1 MKKLE
6 HKTYDSKREM
16 QLLDALQEV
25 KQINKRKQMLTPD
38 HLLKELIEENEPKKI
53 DDNPAELEMT
63 QKQKDILEKLKNK
76 KKQKI
81 EESVLGDD
89 ESLLLEIVDP
99 KAFLEPSDK
108 IESTTKEKKI
118 ESPEE
123 DLKKVEEKSD
133 L

>member
-38 HLLKELIEENEPKKI
+38 HLLKELIEENEPKK
-53 DDNPAELEMT
+53 DDSPAELEMT
-63 QKQKDILEKLKNK
+63 QKQKDILQKIKDR

-81 EESVLGDD
+81 EESEQSVVAV
-89 ESLLLEIVDP
+89 EQEEQFLEIVDP
-99 KAFLEPSDK
+99 NAFLESSSVD
-108 IESTTKEKKI
+108 
-118 ESPEE
+118 
-123 DLKKVEEKSD
+123 
-133 L
+133 